1 MKKNEKDEKLTLCL
15 RYICKMCPRA
25 RKCEQELKLSTL
37 KHLLG
42 KKVGANSENS

>member
-25 RKCEQELKLSTL
+25 RKCEQELREES
-37 KHLLG
+37 
-42 KKVGANSENS
+42 KKGWDRNEDHKSKFR